1 MGVSILGGGL
11 MGKFKRLIYSLMAI
25 VLILL
30 GAIFITV
37 GIIKQDMLFAILYYL
52 QNPNIRR
59 VFVILGLILLAFAI
73 MIIIDLIISSKT
85 DYEYLI
91 ENEAGNI
98 LIKRYSLESLA
109 RIAIEKFGVKAL
121 GQDVKIL
128 TKEGKIKLAS
138 KIEVRDEVDLLSL
151 SETIKAEIRKALE
164 ELTGLREMEIDLY
177 FQKAKYRRE
186 KD

>member
-73 MIIIDLIISSKT
+73 ILIIDLIISSKT

-91 ENEAGNI
+91 ENEAG
-98 LIKRYSLESLA
+98 K
-109 RIAIEKFGVKAL
+109 G
-121 GQDVKIL
+121 
-128 TKEGKIKLAS
+128 
-138 KIEVRDEVDLLSL
+138 
-151 SETIKAEIRKALE
+151 
-164 ELTGLREMEIDLY
+164 
-177 FQKAKYRRE
+177 
-186 KD
+186 

>member
-59 VFVILGLILLAFAI
+59 VFVILGLS
-73 MIIIDLIISSKT
+73 LIHI
-85 DYEYLI
+85 
-91 ENEAGNI
+91 
-98 LIKRYSLESLA
+98 
-109 RIAIEKFGVKAL
+109 
-121 GQDVKIL
+121 
-128 TKEGKIKLAS
+128 
-138 KIEVRDEVDLLSL
+138 
-151 SETIKAEIRKALE
+151 
-164 ELTGLREMEIDLY
+164 
-177 FQKAKYRRE
+177 
-186 KD
+186 